1 VSTTDPHELLKS
13 RLYSAFRVQPQP
25 LLASGTFGIPA
36 ASIWA
41 NARNWVN
48 LFRELGLV
56 AGDRIVLALPR
67 TPAHVMVTL
76 AAWWQGLTVCTAESP
91 DASVLDHFDARLMIG
106 ALDHPHAVGADNTE
120 SPFARHPYTLRDA
133 GDRSMGIALIVP
145 TAANNPANARPSAA
159 FSFANLIESFDR
171 HRSPLA
177 PAHGQDHLS
186 IQPWHDAFGLLVDL
200 WPALLGGATIT
211 VEPSAGTDPR
221 SIIDHLSREPSTRLT
236 LRPAQARSVLDL
248 PQGLDLLRRCEGL
261 VGGGAVTP
269 ELSSALEGTRWTAL
283 YGQAELG
290 YAAGASHPGRFTD
303 GPRYRPL
310 VKRYAIVDGELLVCG
325 ASLCAAIWTDRLIA
339 LDADRW
345 HATGDGFRLSEG
357 LLTFT
362 HRLRELAPTPTAA
375 TGDQRRLREA
385 ADEPRRRA
393 A

>member
-1 VSTTDPHELLKS
+1 MSTTDPHELLKS

-25 LLASGTFGIPA
+25 LLASDTFGIPA

-48 LFRELGLV
+48 LFRDLGLV
-56 AGDRIVLALPR
+56 PGDRIVLALPR

-91 DASVLDHFDARLMIG
+91 DACVLEHFDARLMIG
-106 ALDHPHAVGADNTE
+106 ALDHPHAVGADETE
-120 SPFARHPYTLRDA
+120 SAFASHPYTLRDA
-133 GDRSMGIALIVP
+133 GEPSVGIGLIVP
-145 TAANNPANARPSAA
+145 TAAGDALDARPSVAY
-159 FSFANLIESFDR
+159 SFANLIESFER

-177 PAHGQDHLS
+177 PEHGQEYLS

-211 VEPSAGTDPR
+211 VEPTAGADPH
-221 SIIDHLSREPSTRLT
+221 SIADHLSRHVGSRLT
-236 LRPAQARSVLDL
+236 LRPAQVRSVLDL
-248 PQGLDLLRRCEGL
+248 PMGADILRRCEGIL
-261 VGGGAVTP
+261 GGGAVTRD
-269 ELSSALEGTRWTAL
+269 LCNALEGAGWSAL

-290 YAAGASHPGRFTD
+290 YAAALSQPGRFAD

-310 VKRYAIVDGELLVCG
+310 VKRYAIVDGELLVSG
-325 ASLCAAIWTDRLIA
+325 ASLCAGIWTNHLVV
-339 LDADRW
+339 LDPDRW
-345 HATGDGFRLSEG
+345 HATGDGFCLHER
-357 LLTFT
+357 LLTYT
-362 HRLRELAPTPTAA
+362 HRLRESAPAPTAA
-375 TGDQRRLREA
+375 AGDQRRLREG